1 MPTARSSSGPEIP
14 WILLPMVRLL
24 QWSHESLEGV
34 PGSSGRR
41 QGALDAGGAL
51 LLVGAIAVAAMVG
64 LPPLLTIGGGIG
76 GAVLF
81 VVARTWV
88 AVQEHDP
95 A

>member
-1 MPTARSSSGPEIP
+1 MPTTRSSSGPEIP
-14 WILLPMVRLL
+14 RILLPMVRLL
-24 QWSHESLEGV
+24 QWSHESLESV
-34 PGSSGRR
+34 PGPSGRR

-76 GAVLF
+76 VAVLF

>member
-1 MPTARSSSGPEIP
+1 MPTARSSSGPEVP

-34 PGSSGRR
+34 PGLSGRR
-41 QGALDAGGAL
+41 HGSLDAGGAL
-51 LLVGAIAVAAMVG
+51 LLVGAITMAAVVG

-81 VVARTWV
+81 VLARSWV
-88 AVQEHDP
+88 AVQEQDP

>member
-24 QWSHESLEGV
+24 QWSHESLGAV
-34 PGSSGRR
+34 TGQSGRR
-41 QGALDAGGAL
+41 RGSLDAGGAFL
-51 LLVGAIAVAAMVG
+51 LIGAIAVAALVG
-64 LPPLLTIGGGIG
+64 LPLLLTIGGGIG

-88 AVQEHDP
+88 AVQEQDP